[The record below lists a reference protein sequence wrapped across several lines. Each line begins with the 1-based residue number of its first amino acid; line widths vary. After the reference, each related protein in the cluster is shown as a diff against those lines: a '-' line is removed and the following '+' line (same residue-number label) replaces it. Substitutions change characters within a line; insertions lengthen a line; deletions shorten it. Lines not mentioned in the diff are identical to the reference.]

1 MFVLDMVHKNYP
13 KRRFKIG
20 LNGLIP
26 PSGEGNAKGQG
37 LPAFWATQKHL
48 NWGPLRNHLTY
59 DYIMILY
66 VSDNHI
72 IYYLIY
78 NIADL

>member
-1 MFVLDMVHKNYP
+1 MFVLDMVQKNYP

-37 LPAFWATQKHL
+37 LPASWATQKHL
-48 NWGPLRNHLTY
+48 DWGPLRNHLTY
-59 DYIMILY
+59 DYMIL
-66 VSDNHI
+66 
-72 IYYLIY
+72 
-78 NIADL
+78 